1 LVKIVVWNF
10 FRNPTDLDDICQ
22 EVFLKV
28 YQNLSNIKDPAKF
41 KGWILKIAF
50 RTCIDFSRKHQSTN
64 NKRVALK
71 IDENRCRDNRAQIP
85 FEEIEA
91 RSLLIDLSPV
101 DATIVWLKYVE
112 KENYQTI
119 SEILNISTE
128 SARKKASRS
137 MKYLRRRVK
146 L

>member
-1 LVKIVVWNF
+1 V
-10 FRNPTDLDDICQ
+10 
-22 EVFLKV
+22 
-28 YQNLSNIKDPAKF
+28 
-41 KGWILKIAF
+41 
-50 RTCIDFSRKHQSTN
+50 ST
-64 NKRVALK
+64 
-71 IDENRCRDNRAQIP
+71 ITIP
-85 FEEIEA
+85 LHFEEIEA